1 MSSTRD
7 ATTVRRWYPARLFLP
22 HESVH
27 PVWFHSLQVVLLLG
41 VPQLPLWFIFFR
53 ARRRY
58 AAGVRAAAALTR
70 DAAGIP
76 YAKVPPPSG
85 APRAPLSGSLS

>member
-7 ATTVRRWYPARLFLP
+7 AATVRRWYPARLFLP
-22 HESVH
+22 HESIH
-27 PVWFHSLQVVLLLG
+27 PVWFHPLQVVFLLG

-58 AAGVRAAAALTR
+58 AAGVRAAAALARGAT
-70 DAAGIP
+70 GVQC
-76 YAKVPPPSG
+76 AKTPV
-85 APRAPLSGSLS
+85 AQALHRPLS